1 MSILYA
7 AVACGPRV
15 LCEQSVGSVDYG
27 KEVRQQLESS
37 IQEYVTFPLGSCTYN
52 CYNSNGISYVAVSEA
67 AASQQQ
73 TLNFLRRVQCLFTS
87 DPSRVL
93 EAQSGSEHCH
103 QVDFGRVLSEEMV
116 QFSSQDRNRLMQ
128 LHSQVADVSMLMHQN
143 INDLNER
150 GNKLDELFD
159 KTEQFEADAQMFQ
172 STAKRVKEKSYWE
185 NCRMRL
191 VLFGAVFIIVLSSMA
206 INEGVY
212 NASIL
217 SGEPESIVSFSC
229 HHKIGCDTATT
240 IIKNAIVIFQIPYP
254 FILTYVFFVYSF
266 WCFGLC

>member
-191 VLFGAVFIIVLSSMA
+191 VLFGAVFIIVLVILLIILWAS
-206 INEGVY
+206 GVF
-212 NASIL
+212 N
-217 SGEPESIVSFSC
+217 G
-229 HHKIGCDTATT
+229 
-240 IIKNAIVIFQIPYP
+240 N
-254 FILTYVFFVYSF
+254 
-266 WCFGLC
+266 